1 MTETSLGSPMARG
14 RTADVYAWEEN
25 SVLKLFHDW
34 FKLEDIEYERRI
46 ADAVCASGVDAPA
59 VTGLIQVAGRN
70 GLIYERVD
78 GQSMTTALL
87 RKPWR
92 VFDLARLLAELHVQ
106 MHKSRFASDVP
117 SQREKI
123 QAKIEHLKTLSAPQ
137 KESLLKRLA
146 LLPDGDRVCHGDF
159 HPGNVLLTSKGACTI
174 DWMDATRG
182 NPMAD
187 AARTSIILF
196 GDVRQQSN
204 PLVKWFIRSFHNAYL
219 RRYFQLRPG
228 GMAEYRLWL
237 PVVAGARLS
246 ENIVELEE
254 WLVKQAIV

>member
-1 MTETSLGSPMARG
+1 MARG
-14 RTADVYAWEEN
+14 RTADVYAWEGN
-25 SVLKLFHDW
+25 NVLKLFHDW

-123 QAKIEHLKTLSAPQ
+123 QAKIEHMKTSFALP

-159 HPGNVLLTSKGACTI
+159 HTGNVLLTSKGACTI

-187 AARTSIILF
+187 VARTSIILKGMAERQVPNAF
-196 GDVRQQSN
+196 IKGFVR
-204 PLVKWFIRSFHNAYL
+204 LFHAAYL
-219 RRYFQLRPG
+219 RQYFRLHPQ
-228 GMAEYRLWL
+228 GMEEYRLWL
-237 PVVAGARLS
+237 PIVAGARLS
-246 ENIVELEE
+246 ENIPELEM
-254 WLVKQAIV
+254 WLVKQADL